1 MKIEVEKEYNV
12 NMQIDQLWNAIT
24 DFSMETEF
32 WGNIRDIRILRCEG
46 NVVER
51 EATVGPRPFGSKTK
65 QTITMEPMKTINV
78 KIEGES
84 MNGYRSI
91 ELTETGQGKTKAKIC
106 WNLDIMEVPAFVE
119 GIATGQLSKA
129 TDMAIEKIGLMRAR

>member
-12 NMQIDQLWNAIT
+12 NMQIDQLWNAFT

-32 WGNIRDIRILRCEG
+32 WGNIRDIRILRWEG

-65 QTITMEPMKTINV
+65 QTITMEPIKAINV

-91 ELTETGQGKTKAKIC
+91 ELIETGQGKTKAKIT
-106 WNLDIMEVPAFVE
+106 WNLEIMELPDFVK
-119 GIATGQLSKA
+119 GIVTGQLSRA
-129 TDMAIEKIGLMRAR
+129 TDTAIEKISIMRAR